1 MAMVIF
7 GNCWYS
13 IKNRFSSV
21 RKLVQKYSM
30 KKRGDHSINRPGAW
44 THSEQGVEE
53 VLLCQPHQ
61 EHFTEKSMEG
71 NYMEKKEIVRQI
83 HVRLEF
89 LSIKNLKLVLSFING
104 LRS

>member
-1 MAMVIF
+1 
-7 GNCWYS
+7 
-13 IKNRFSSV
+13 
-21 RKLVQKYSM
+21 M

-89 LSIKNLKLVLSFING
+89 LSIKNLKLVLSFIIGQFLHVPLKDSLESLNMPINPF
-104 LRS
+104 LRFQLSD

>member
-1 MAMVIF
+1 
-7 GNCWYS
+7 
-13 IKNRFSSV
+13 
-21 RKLVQKYSM
+21 M

-83 HVRLEF
+83 HVRL
-89 LSIKNLKLVLSFING
+89 
-104 LRS
+104 

>member
-1 MAMVIF
+1 
-7 GNCWYS
+7 
-13 IKNRFSSV
+13 
-21 RKLVQKYSM
+21 M

-61 EHFTEKSMEG
+61 EHFTEKSMGG